1 MNTSVYFDTTTANIN
16 QGFLDQLVQFSK
28 PSVAKPSANSIVR
41 TPVADLKNGL
51 ALGFFETA
59 AEGSSPEVIIERGAT
74 YQIVRKFRRAAD
86 DAPQNSSLPT
96 YAIEISDDPAKNLGI
111 SVEHPGPLTITENGR
126 LVNKDFKLNVQTT
139 SKFQEANVNLTA
151 ELLRFDSEA
160 SLKEA
165 KPDHREALDIPV
177 ATLRFTKK
185 PSPFLKYINSGLDI
199 GKKLFGLIGAI
210 PALILAYLKL
220 RDRKRKKKLAVR
232 GLGHNVAH

>member
-1 MNTSVYFDTTTANIN
+1 MRVFTNSCAEPIN

-41 TPVADLKNGL
+41 TPVADLKNAL

-59 AEGSSPEVIIERGAT
+59 AEGSSPEVIIERGAS

-96 YAIEISDDPAKNLGI
+96 TYAIEISGEPAKNLGI
-111 SVEHPGPLTITENGR
+111 SVEHPGPLMITENGR

-139 SKFQEANVNLTA
+139 SEFREANVNLTG
-151 ELLRFDSEA
+151 ELLRYDSET

-165 KPDHREALDIPV
+165 KPDHREALDVPV
-177 ATLRFTKK
+177 ATLKFTKK
-185 PSPFLKYINSGLDI
+185 PSRFLKYINSGLDI
-199 GKKLFGLIGAI
+199 GKRLFGLIGAI
-210 PALILAYLKL
+210 PTLILAYLKL
-220 RDRKRKKKLAVR
+220 RDRERK
-232 GLGHNVAH
+232 N